1 MKKHI
6 LSAVSVL
13 AIMAAAPA
21 YADMKTDHQTMTKA
35 EAAEKQRD
43 DAVVT
48 KKELKQGWE
57 DTKKAVSDA
66 ADDVA
71 DATEETYDD
80 IKAAFVSV
88 DENTEIQNVVINE
101 RQTASNI
108 IGATLYD
115 EAGQSIAKV
124 SDIILDDAGHASM
137 VIVADG
143 EIFGLGKKVAFDYS
157 IVTNKNADGSVMAP
171 LTEEVIDQAAAFSY
185 DSQDSSDNV
194 RVMPANGFSVAEL
207 LDGQLVNQKGDA
219 LADVENI
226 SFNGAKAETLIL
238 GFNEVLGMG
247 GQKAA
252 MSFGAAKLIKDADGN
267 GADFQLNASQAKQFE
282 SYKNQF

>member
-1 MKKHI
+1 MKKRI
-6 LSAVSVL
+6 LGAVSVL

-21 YADMKTDHQTMTKA
+21 YADMKVDHQTMTKP

-48 KKELKQGWE
+48 EKELKQGWE

-124 SDIILDDAGHASM
+124 SDIILDDSGNASM

-157 IVTNKNADGSVMAP
+157 IVANQNADGSVMAP

-185 DSQDSSDNV
+185 DPQDSSDNV

-252 MSFGAAKLIKDADGN
+252 MSFSAAQLIKNADG
-267 GADFQLNASQAKQFE
+267 GGYDFQLNASQTKQFE